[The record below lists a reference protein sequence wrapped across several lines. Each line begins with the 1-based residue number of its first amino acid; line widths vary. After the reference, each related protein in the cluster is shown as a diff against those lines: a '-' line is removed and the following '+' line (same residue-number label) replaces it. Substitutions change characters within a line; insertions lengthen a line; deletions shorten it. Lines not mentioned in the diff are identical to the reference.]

1 MIIILYQVNYNIEK
15 TQWRDFMW
23 KKENKIISSIKNIF
37 FYFCCLIKWNWWI
50 NFYICFPLNLSENWQ
65 KNTWLTIRL
74 DLKKHGKWT
83 WLLSGHPDGTSL
95 VNNAFCTFNLIQ
107 GILSASFARSAI
119 HSSAGFP
126 RSELL
131 TLWYQSV
138 QRALSGFVNI
148 YRSFMRLTTEEENSS
163 GICYINH

>member
-1 MIIILYQVNYNIEK
+1 MIIILYQSNYNIEK

-23 KKENKIISSIKNIF
+23 KKENKMISSITIIF
-37 FYFCCLIKWNWWI
+37 FFFCCLIKWNWWI
-50 NFYICFPLNLSENWQ
+50 NFYSFPLNLSENWQ
-65 KNTWLTIRL
+65 KNTAWLTICL
-74 DLKKHGKWT
+74 DLKKHGKLT
-83 WLLSGHPDGTSL
+83 WPLSDYPDGTSL

-119 HSSAGFP
+119 YSSTGFQG
-126 RSELL
+126 SELF

-138 QRALSGFVNI
+138 PRAFSGFVNI
-148 YRSFMRLTTEEENSS
+148 YRSFMRLTAEEENSS